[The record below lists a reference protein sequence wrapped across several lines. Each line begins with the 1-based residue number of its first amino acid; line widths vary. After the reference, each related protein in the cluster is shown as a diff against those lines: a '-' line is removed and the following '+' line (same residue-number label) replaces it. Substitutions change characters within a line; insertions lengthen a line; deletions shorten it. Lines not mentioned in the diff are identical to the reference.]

1 MKMDITLNIELYKD
15 GTVMLDDSNFKG
27 QTYEG
32 GTVKFTGTIDGRR
45 KTFNPMETMEKAGL
59 VTTKHDE
66 SMFPDYKATDKLYKA
81 FNSTGLV
88 LGFTDNINTQKRLN
102 SLIKE
107 TGVTQQQVFTNLKN
121 ADATTM
127 ADLYQL
133 SDKELKTIIL
143 K

>member
-1 MKMDITLNIELYKD
+1 MEMDITLNIELYND

-59 VTTKHDE
+59 VTTKHDGN
-66 SMFPDYKATDKLYKA
+66 MFPDYKATDKLYKL

-88 LGFTDNINTQKRLN
+88 LGFTDNISTRERLN
-102 SLIKE
+102 SIIKE
-107 TGVTQQQVFTNLKN
+107 TGVNQQQAFTNLKN
-121 ADATTM
+121 AGVIAVADA
-127 ADLYQL
+127 YQL
-133 SDKELKTIIL
+133 SDKELKTIIS